1 MKNSQLRTAKPAEQI
16 YQCII
21 DGIVYRG
28 SKDYIQQVIRD
39 DRENRG

>member
-1 MKNSQLRTAKPAEQI
+1 MKNSQIRTAKSTEPI

-39 DRENRG
+39 DRENRS